1 MRAGIALLADD
12 VFQQKFQERHDAI
25 CRDTALM
32 PDNHGFWPHVS
43 LKLPFVTDDL
53 VGVKA
58 YFQEFAV
65 TVPPMTLTL
74 TGLDLWTMPAGDG
87 GSGILFLNVANQDA
101 LHVLH
106 NRINQELAVRF
117 DNTQAPFDGAEF
129 HFHLT
134 LTAGGAPAEVY
145 RRILETERRHWPT
158 TACRIK
164 ALWLAFHDET
174 APEKGWQSGGMHPL
188 EVSAVKTI

>member
-1 MRAGIALLADD
+1 MRAAIALLAEDG
-12 VFQQKFQERHDAI
+12 FQQGFQERQAVI
-25 CRDTALM
+25 CRDYGFT
-32 PDNHGFWPHVS
+32 PDNYDLWPHVS

-53 VGVKA
+53 VGVRA
-58 YFQEFAV
+58 YFQEFAA
-65 TVPPMTLTL
+65 TVPPVTLTL
-74 TGLDLWTMPAGDG
+74 TGLDLWTMPARDG
-87 GSGILFLNVANQDA
+87 GSGVLFLNVANQDA
-101 LHVLH
+101 LRVLH
-106 NRINQELAVRF
+106 DWINQGLAERF

-158 TACRIK
+158 TSCRIK

-188 EVSAVKTI
+188 EISAV